1 MTATGGRSSRNK
13 GARAERELVDW
24 LKANGVDARR
34 TASGYHQ
41 DVGDIRWPGSP
52 YLLDVKNRDAWRVRE
67 WWLEV
72 TAEAD
77 ELNETPLL
85 VLRTGPKPGEW
96 LALLRFADVANGL
109 ARQTVTPTRENREI

>member
-1 MTATGGRSSRNK
+1 MTATGGRSSRDK
-13 GARAERELVDW
+13 GARAERELVEW

-41 DVGDIRWPGSP
+41 DVGDIRWPGTP

-85 VLRTGPKPGEW
+85 VLRTGPNPADW
-96 LALLRFADVANGL
+96 LALLRFGDVAHGL
-109 ARQTVTPTRENREI
+109 AQQTVTPTRENESI